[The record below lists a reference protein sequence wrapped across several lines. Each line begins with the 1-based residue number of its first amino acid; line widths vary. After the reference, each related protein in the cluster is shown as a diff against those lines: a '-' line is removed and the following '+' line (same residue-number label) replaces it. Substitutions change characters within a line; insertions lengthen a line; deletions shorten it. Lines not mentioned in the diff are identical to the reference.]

1 MMKMFVQ
8 FVTIAIASHLGVSDE
23 AIINGLK
30 NFQGVGRRFQIF
42 GDVSFNGKHV
52 TLVDDYAHHPVE
64 LEATLSAARGC
75 WTDRRLVA
83 VFQPHRYSRTF
94 DLFDDF
100 VQALTDQQD
109 LLISEVYPAGEQPIA
124 SADGKAL
131 CQAIRVRG
139 TSSPIFVAD
148 VDDLES
154 VLAPIVQDGDVILT
168 MGAQLFESLKSGGVA

>member
-1 MMKMFVQ
+1 M
-8 FVTIAIASHLGVSDE
+8 ADE

-42 GDVSFNGKHV
+42 GDVKFNDKQV

-75 WTDRRLVA
+75 WADRRLIA

-109 LLISEVYPAGEQPIA
+109 LLISEVYPAGEQPIS

-139 TSSPIFVAD
+139 TSSPIFVSD
-148 VDDLES
+148 LDELES
-154 VLAPIVQDGDVILT
+154 VLAPIAVSYTHLRAHET
-168 MGAQLFESLKSGGVA
+168 SLHIVCRLLL